1 MLRVTKEIDLR
12 GFEPWSGG
20 ADRFKFLTVQE
31 LDELQTH
38 LEEIYP
44 DGIDET
50 TVNDILWFE
59 DEWYLDILGI
69 DEDEFYKR

>member
-50 TVNDILWFE
+50 TVNDIL
-59 DEWYLDILGI
+59 
-69 DEDEFYKR
+69 